1 LKDPAPVGTATPA
14 LPGRAR
20 PLSPLT
26 AILLPL
32 SCGLAGGY
40 LDLLFIVSKK
50 YFWNGLKNYA
60 SPHDFPW
67 SVPVGHMVLFVVPA
81 LVLALVTR
89 LRPRPVSLH
98 ASSWLFVT
106 LAIWA
111 ALLRLPLFGACSL
124 LLAAGLGS
132 LIKGSAAAHFQR
144 PRQAWCKFAGLLG
157 LLVVLAALS
166 SGRHSARE
174 FRALAG
180 LPAPPSNARNVILI
194 VWDAVRAS
202 NLSLYGHPRNTTPN
216 LALWARKGVRYSL
229 ALAPAPWT
237 YPSHTSFF
245 TGHWPFQ
252 LISQWKYTLDAPV
265 PTLAEHL
272 TKQGYL
278 TAGFSANTLCC
289 TYETRLDRGFTHF
302 EDYPLTPRAL
312 LSRTVAGSW
321 ILENIL
327 FRGDFFEAKWIR
339 LQSRSASEIND
350 SFLAWLGKRQPD
362 RPFFAYL
369 NYFDAHEPYIPPDG
383 YAGHFGIRPQ
393 PPRDY
398 EFLLDYGAPGWKS
411 IPNRD
416 IALARDCY
424 DDCIAFL
431 DEQLGQL
438 MDTLNGQ
445 GLLDNTVV
453 IITSDHG
460 ESFGDHGLYL
470 HGTSLYLDEISVPL
484 VILSPDAPANR
495 VVNEPVSLRDLPATV
510 LDRLGLAAGS
520 PFPGQSLAGYW
531 SSTPGKAFPE
541 SAPVLSE
548 HATETAFRQPA
559 AEQSLRRRDVQ
570 MSLVARGRHYIRDG
584 FGSEQLYDLNQDPFE
599 TVNLM
604 GAVEG
609 KEAVGDFRRMLLEV
623 LDRNPGAIEA
633 EDSYLKAYRQWLKSI
648 VDHER
653 PSGELMSPSK
663 NRAGNSSE

>member
-1 LKDPAPVGTATPA
+1 MRETAPISSVTPSLRGRGIPL
-14 LPGRAR
+14 LPV
-20 PLSPLT
+20 T
-26 AILLPL
+26 AILLAL
-32 SCGLAGGY
+32 SCGLVSGY
-40 LDLLFIVSKK
+40 LDLLFIVAKK
-50 YFWNGLKNYA
+50 FFWNGLKNYA
-60 SPHDFPW
+60 TAHDFPW
-67 SVPVGHMVLFVVPA
+67 SVPVGHMVLFLVPG

-89 LRPRPVSLH
+89 LRPRPISLH
-98 ASSWLFVT
+98 AASWLLVT

-111 ALLRLPLFGACSL
+111 ALLRLPLYGACSL
-124 LLAAGLGS
+124 LLAAGLGRQ
-132 LIKGSAAAHFQR
+132 IKGSAAAHFQR
-144 PRQAWCKFAGLLG
+144 PRQAWFKFAGLLG

-166 SGRHSARE
+166 SGRHAVRE
-174 FRALAG
+174 FRTLAG
-180 LPAPPSNARNVILI
+180 LPAPPSNARNVILV

-202 NLSLYGHPRNTTPN
+202 NLGLYGHPRNTTPN
-216 LALWARKGVRYSL
+216 LARWARRGVRYST

-245 TGHWPFQ
+245 TGYWPFQ
-252 LISQWKYTLDAPV
+252 LVSQWKYTLDAPV

-327 FRGDFFEAKWIR
+327 FRGNFFESKWIR
-339 LQSRSASEIND
+339 LQSRSASDINNA
-350 SFLAWLGKRQPD
+350 FLDWLGQRQPN

-369 NYFDAHEPYIPPDG
+369 NYFDAHEPYIPPEG
-383 YAGHFGIRPQ
+383 YAGLFGIRPQ
-393 PPRDY
+393 PPKDY
-398 EFLLDYGAPGWKS
+398 EFLFDYGNPGWKA
-411 IPNRD
+411 ILNRD
-416 IALARDCY
+416 VALARDCY

-438 MDTLNGQ
+438 MDKLNGQ

-470 HGTSLYLDEISVPL
+470 HGTSLYLDEIGVPL

-510 LDRLGLAAGS
+510 LDRLGLSAGS
-520 PFPGQSLAGYW
+520 PFPGQSLAAYW
-531 SSTPGKAFPE
+531 SSTAGQALPE
-541 SAPVLSE
+541 LAPVLSE

-559 AEQSLRRRDVQ
+559 AAQSLRRRDVH
-570 MSLVARGRHYIRDG
+570 MSLVARGLHYIRDG
-584 FGSEQLYDLNQDPFE
+584 FGSELLYDVNRDPFE

-604 GAVEG
+604 GAKEG
-609 KEAVGDFRRMLLEV
+609 TEVVADFRRMLLEV
-623 LDRNPGAIEA
+623 LDRNAGAIES
-633 EDSYLKAYRQWLKSI
+633 EDAYLKACRQWLRSI
-648 VDHER
+648 VDPDH
-653 PSGELMSPSK
+653 PTGEAMSPGEK
-663 NRAGNSSE
+663 QAHNTPK